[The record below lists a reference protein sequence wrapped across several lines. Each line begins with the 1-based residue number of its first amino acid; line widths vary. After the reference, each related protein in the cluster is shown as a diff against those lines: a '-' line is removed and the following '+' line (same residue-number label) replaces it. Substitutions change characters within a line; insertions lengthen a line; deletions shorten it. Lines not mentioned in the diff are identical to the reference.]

1 MEFQECLQLLLE
13 EVWQAW
19 RDEGQG
25 QEGME
30 QQCWVGSQGSGL
42 SRGLCLLTVP
52 AVPCPADLSQ
62 MEITRA
68 YLAKEADE
76 LSLQQADVVLVLG
89 GEDGE
94 CQRARGWG

>member
-1 MEFQECLQLLLE
+1 MLCCGALGGQL
-13 EVWQAW
+13 
-19 RDEGQG
+19 G
-25 QEGME
+25 
-30 QQCWVGSQGSGL
+30 GSWL

-62 MEITRA
+62 VEVTRA

-94 CQRARGWG
+94 CLGWGRL

>member
-1 MEFQECLQLLLE
+1 M
-13 EVWQAW
+13 
-19 RDEGQG
+19 
-25 QEGME
+25 
-30 QQCWVGSQGSGL
+30 GSW
-42 SRGLCLLTVP
+42 GLCLLTVP

-62 MEITRA
+62 VEVTRA

-94 CQRARGWG
+94 CLGWGRL